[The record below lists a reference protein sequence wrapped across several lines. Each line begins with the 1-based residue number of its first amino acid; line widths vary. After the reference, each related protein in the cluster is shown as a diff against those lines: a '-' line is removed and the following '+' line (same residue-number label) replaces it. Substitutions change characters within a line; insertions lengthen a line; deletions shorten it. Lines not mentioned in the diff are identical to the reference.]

1 MFIFYDFETSSRELL
16 GQVLTYS
23 FFLVSKEYDILD
35 ELSGQVRLN
44 RTQIPEIE
52 AILTNRI
59 NIDHLQAN
67 GQAEYEAAADIFHF
81 LDRIIKK
88 YGSASL
94 VGYNSNQF
102 DLGFLRNLCI
112 SYGLNPYFSGK
123 LHNLDLLHYAQSV
136 AFHSPDMFPWVN
148 TETETSSYY
157 SFKLEDLSHGFGLLD
172 GAQTHDA
179 RDDVLLTIRLAQ
191 VFEQLATEPLH
202 AFQAVSFPSTKDSQL
217 SLQIYQ
223 YKTRHYASPGETPEK
238 WSVNTVTP
246 LCKVGKATL
255 MVQLD
260 KLKVAFEETASP
272 SVETLTSCLRYI
284 NPNKHFFQC
293 EAIPHTDY
301 EHWAPIAE
309 KVADNRFFKLLLEN
323 PSHYFELIKKEWDI
337 AYQIHELGFDRI
349 DTLKMHVSE
358 LIKNPGSYPDTLK
371 RLLETRKNQKDNYL
385 LQLYNRAYLNTHPN
399 PDPNYLKRYMEPR
412 YILGSL
418 QKDPETFE
426 AFPDMK
432 ARLDTLLS
440 SDTVQE
446 QDLEILKALQ
456 RYYNNVPL

>member
-16 GQVLTYS
+16 GQILTYS
-23 FFLVSKEYDILD
+23 FFLVSENYDILD
-35 ELSGQVRLN
+35 ELSGQIRLN

-67 GQAEYEAAADIFHF
+67 GQAEYEAAADIYHF

-88 YGSASL
+88 YGSAAL

-112 SYGLNPYFSGK
+112 TYGLNPYFSGK

-136 AFHSPDMFPWVN
+136 AFNSPDMFPWVKA
-148 TETETSSYY
+148 ESERSSYY
-157 SFKLEDLSHGFGLLD
+157 SFKLEDLSHGFSLLE

-191 VFEQLATEPLH
+191 VLEQLSDVPLH
-202 AFQAVSFPSTKDSQL
+202 QFKAVSFPSNKDSQL
-217 SLQIYQ
+217 PLSIYQ
-223 YKTRHYASPGETPEK
+223 YKARHYAQDGTTPEK
-238 WSVNTVTP
+238 WIINTVTP

-255 MVQLD
+255 VVQLD
-260 KLKVAFEETASP
+260 KLNDVFEQSNEP
-272 SVETLTSCLRYI
+272 SVDELMKCLRYI

-293 EAIPHTDY
+293 DIIPHTDY
-301 EHWAPIAE
+301 EQWAPLAE
-309 KVADNRFFKLLLEN
+309 KVAQHGFFKTLLEN
-323 PSHYFELIKKEWDI
+323 PNHYFDLIKKDWDI
-337 AYQIHELGFDRI
+337 AYQIHELGFERI
-349 DTLKMHVSE
+349 DTLKRHVSE
-358 LIKNPGSYPDTLK
+358 LIKTPSSYPDTLK
-371 RLLETRKNQKDNYL
+371 QLVASRKNQKDNYL

-412 YILGSL
+412 YITGALH
-418 QKDPETFE
+418 KDPETFE
-426 AFPDMK
+426 PFPKMA
-432 ARLDTLLS
+432 ARLNEMLNSDTLP
-440 SDTVQE
+440 E
-446 QDLEILKALQ
+446 NDLEILKSLQ
-456 RYYNNVPL
+456 RYYDSVSI